1 MTEMRRS
8 SGIRPTRWA
17 WTSLAGAVLLVWLVL
32 AIAGL
37 SQRYAQGREGP
48 VRGDAAVSAI
58 GLGWLF
64 AAPPSALA
72 LVVTRRV
79 RGGRSGE
86 GLRAAASARFGIL
99 AILVLAGGLLAAWV
113 GVPNGARA
121 RLVLETA
128 TCLTGGVLLGCSM
141 WLRHVPRP
149 WWPSD
154 DGGPIG

>member
-1 MTEMRRS
+1 MTEMRRP

-17 WTSLAGAVLLVWLVL
+17 WTSLAGAVLFVWLVL

-48 VRGDAAVSAI
+48 VRGGSAVWAI

-64 AAPPSALA
+64 AVLPSALA
-72 LVVTRRV
+72 LLMTWRV
-79 RGGRSGE
+79 RTGPSGE
-86 GLRAAASARFGIL
+86 GLRAAASARFGGL
-99 AILVLAGGLLAAWV
+99 AILVLAGGLLAAWI
-113 GVPNGARA
+113 GVPSAARP
-121 RLVLETA
+121 RLTLETA
-128 TCLTGGVLLGCSM
+128 TCLLGGVLLGCSM